1 MSIIPQ
7 HKPFQIVRKSLF
19 PNGNAEAVRVNASF
33 CSNRNG
39 KKRLGVGKVKII
51 HDRNG
56 FQNWVFVQ
64 DVDQDILGHLAF
76 FRKSSDKHGFGL
88 RVSLQ
93 NCCQIAREFVITV
106 FFGLFQKKDIVF
118 YLWGHTVF
126 REEVQK

>member
-1 MSIIPQ
+1 MEMLKLSVSMLAFAP
-7 HKPFQIVRKSLF
+7 IVMVK
-19 PNGNAEAVRVNASF
+19 AV
-33 CSNRNG
+33 
-39 KKRLGVGKVKII
+39 GVGKVKII

-106 FFGLFQKKDIVF
+106 FFGLFQKR
-118 YLWGHTVF
+118 T
-126 REEVQK
+126 

>member
-1 MSIIPQ
+1 MTIIPQ
-7 HKPFQIVRKSLF
+7 HKPFQMVRKSLF

-56 FQNWVFVQ
+56 FQNRVFVQ

-93 NCCQIAREFVITV
+93 NCA
-106 FFGLFQKKDIVF
+106 
-118 YLWGHTVF
+118 
-126 REEVQK
+126 